1 MDYEAAKFWF
11 DILQTIVM
19 GAISIWVYVANRRAA
34 HKTEVNER
42 LQEIGDR
49 MTVAEQKIVH
59 APDDTD
65 LERIYDRM
73 NQVSGEVKGLVG
85 EFQAVRRTLELMH
98 QHMLSRQQ

>member
-11 DILQTIVM
+11 DAAQTLVM
-19 GAISIWVYVANRRAA
+19 AGITIWMWASNRRAA
-34 HKTEVNER
+34 RKSEVDSQLTTLANR
-42 LQEIGDR
+42 VTI
-49 MTVAEQKIVH
+49 AEQQIAH

-98 QHMLSRQQ
+98 EHMLSRQQ